1 MLEKARAKN
10 IYDELVKSDIIEF
23 LKLRNDYDW
32 IIAGDVLGYI
42 GKLDEFIKCCRG
54 KNIIFSI
61 EINDGE
67 EDCKIQANGRFMHNP
82 VAVEKLLIKYGFCDI
97 YKENLDLRM
106 ENSIPVKSMIFKA
119 LGVI

>member
-1 MLEKARAKN
+1 MITEFPAICPTRTPAAWL
-10 IYDELVKSDIIEF
+10 ILVFETF
-23 LKLRNDYDW
+23 TLL
-32 IIAGDVLGYI
+32 
-42 GKLDEFIKCCRG
+42 
-54 KNIIFSI
+54 NIIFSI

-67 EDCKIQANGRFMHNP
+67 EDCKIQVNGRFMHNP

-119 LGVI
+119 LGVN